1 MKKSHIIG
9 LVVIAIAIAVIIS
22 TGESAS
28 SYVTFDEAYA
38 LSTSGKES
46 SIHVVGELKKNSNGQ
61 VVGVNPSQD
70 MLSVNFVLVD
80 DKQREQIVYLNQ
92 PMPSDLLRS
101 DKVVVIGGYKQDKFI
116 ADKVLL
122 KCPSKYEETEI
133 KQ

>member
-1 MKKSHIIG
+1 MKIKHIIG
-9 LVVIAIAIAVIIS
+9 LIVIAIAIAVIVS
-22 TGESAS
+22 SSESAS
-28 SYVTFDEAYA
+28 SYVSFDEAYTM
-38 LSTSGKES
+38 STGGDKE
-46 SIHVVGELKKNSNGQ
+46 SIHVVGELKKNANGEI
-61 VVGVNPSQD
+61 VGVNPSAD

-80 DKQREQIVYLNQ
+80 DNDKEEIVYLNQ

-101 DKVVVIGGYKQDKFI
+101 DKVVVIGGYENDRFV

>member
-1 MKKSHIIG
+1 MKIKTIIG
-9 LVVIAIAIAVIIS
+9 LIVIAIAIGIIVS
-22 TGESAS
+22 SGESAS
-28 SYVTFDEAYA
+28 SYVSFDEAYTM
-38 LSTSGKES
+38 STGGDKE
-46 SIHVVGELKKNSNGQ
+46 SIHVVGELKKNSNGEI
-61 VVGVNPSQD
+61 VGVNPSAD

-80 DKQREQIVYLNQ
+80 DNAKEEIVYLNQ

-101 DKVVVIGGYKQDKFI
+101 DKVVVIGGYQNNRFV